1 MIVPV
6 ESKNEALYLTA
17 MLNSTVSRYT
27 VLSYTI
33 TTQISTHVLE
43 HVGVPQFDAS
53 NQDHTAI
60 VRAAKRAA
68 KSAEQGTELDE
79 IDSEIDDVT
88 RPIWGATKGQLKALR
103 EALGEIREALS
114 EIAGEDSEEED

>member
-1 MIVPV
+1 
-6 ESKNEALYLTA
+6 

-43 HVGVPQFDAS
+43 HIGVPQFDSS
-53 NQDHTAI
+53 NAEHSAVVEI
-60 VRAAKRAA
+60 AKKAAKAA
-68 KSAEQGTELDE
+68 EEGTALDD
-79 IDSEIDDVT
+79 IDREIDDVT
-88 RPIWGATKGQLKALR
+88 RLVWGATKAQVKTLR

-114 EIAGEDSEEED
+114 EIAGDESTDEDD